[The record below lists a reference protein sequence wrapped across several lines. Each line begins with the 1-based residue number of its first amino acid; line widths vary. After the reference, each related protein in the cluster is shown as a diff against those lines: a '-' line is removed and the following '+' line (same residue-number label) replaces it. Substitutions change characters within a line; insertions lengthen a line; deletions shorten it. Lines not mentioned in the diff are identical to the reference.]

1 MVSTLIRATLLV
13 ALGVLASGVAEAQK
27 SPPTPFTGL
36 PTVPKTLPLI
46 GGALATSPDEPVAAA
61 AATGNA
67 DDVIALVDG
76 GNDLDGPD
84 RRGRTPLMYSAIL
97 NNGYIAGFLL
107 QHGARLDLRDSVGY
121 TALHWA
127 AERGSIAVMRL
138 LLSFHAPVNVPNAHG
153 LTPLMLAA
161 SNNRTDA
168 VRLLL
173 ENHAD
178 PTITDYTGRDA
189 LSWTGDHA
197 VVAALLKSSMH

>member
-1 MVSTLIRATLLV
+1 MVPALVRATLII
-13 ALGVLASGVAEAQK
+13 ALCVLCSGVAEAQK
-27 SPPTPFTGL
+27 SPPTPLTGL

-46 GGALATSPDEPVAAA
+46 GGALTGSPDGSVAQAAA
-61 AATGNA
+61 SGDA
-67 DDVIALVDG
+67 DDVVALVDD

-84 RRGRTPLMYSAIL
+84 RHGRTPLMYSAIL
-97 NNGYIAGFLL
+97 NSGYIAGFLL
-107 QHGARLDLRDSVGY
+107 QHGARLDLRDSAGY

-127 AERGSIAVMRL
+127 AERGSVAVMRL
-138 LLSFHAPVNVPNAHG
+138 LLSFHAPVNLPNARG

-178 PTITDYTGRDA
+178 PRITDYTGRDA

-197 VVAALLKSSMH
+197 VVAALLKASMH